1 MRFTMSE
8 KKDKKVK
15 IIFGNGDVRG
25 TTERN
30 LPNALK
36 TIEEAKKL
44 AEEAGMP
51 EEQIRYL
58 FDIQIVKEED

>member
-1 MRFTMSE
+1 MSD

-36 TIEEAKKL
+36 TIEEAKEL
-44 AEEAGMP
+44 AKKAGWTEEMIY
-51 EEQIRYL
+51 QTYD
-58 FDIQIVKEED
+58 FQIVREED